1 MTRAIRPIAL
11 AAAVTLVA
19 SCGSPSAEVLDLAG
33 SPNASRSAGGS
44 EVADRMSSLVAPA
57 EIEYSAT
64 EELLADPGFDT
75 SASYAAWRLRA
86 SDFDTESALR
96 GVAGALGVKGTVRN
110 DSGSLVVT
118 DGDASVSTYGDD
130 NSRWWSLWRAS
141 AQPKAAATAP
151 CEPVP
156 VPVTPSPA
164 PDATAP
170 DSGSS
175 GSGTTGSTVCA
186 EPQQLLPPRNLPT
199 EAEARSRVVAYM
211 KKIGHDKNGTLE
223 YLAGS
228 DDWSTWVTVEWRLE
242 GEVTGVSWYFSFG
255 ADGVLA
261 SAGGQFF
268 VASPADKYRVITV
281 AQAVERLNTGMYSMV
296 PFGWSAAAATR
307 DAVSPP
313 ASNGPSSTG
322 KTKVTLEKARLSLM
336 NYWTASGRQMLL
348 PAYTFTGT
356 KGESIQVLAVR
367 DEYISRPVPSTGDV
381 VVDPGSPGSG
391 SSGGSSTGSP
401 GIDVPA
407 VAVRREDAEKLV
419 GMDEE
424 EAAKTA
430 EAAGWTMRVTE
441 RDGESLM
448 VTTDWQDN
456 RVNVAVEDGRVSA
469 VTSIG

>member
-1 MTRAIRPIAL
+1 
-11 AAAVTLVA
+11 
-19 SCGSPSAEVLDLAG
+19 
-33 SPNASRSAGGS
+33 
-44 EVADRMSSLVAPA
+44 
-57 EIEYSAT
+57 
-64 EELLADPGFDT
+64 
-75 SASYAAWRLRA
+75 
-86 SDFDTESALR
+86 
-96 GVAGALGVKGTVRN
+96 
-110 DSGSLVVT
+110 
-118 DGDASVSTYGDD
+118 
-130 NSRWWSLWRAS
+130 
-141 AQPKAAATAP
+141 
-151 CEPVP
+151 
-156 VPVTPSPA
+156 
-164 PDATAP
+164 
-170 DSGSS
+170 
-175 GSGTTGSTVCA
+175 
-186 EPQQLLPPRNLPT
+186 
-199 EAEARSRVVAYM
+199 
-211 KKIGHDKNGTLE
+211 
-223 YLAGS
+223 
-228 DDWSTWVTVEWRLE
+228 
-242 GEVTGVSWYFSFG
+242 FSFG

-296 PFGWSAAAATR
+296 PFGWSSVAATR

-367 DEYISRPVPSTGDV
+367 DEYISRPVPPTGDV